1 MFKGKRVLRTILYP
15 TAQADWQHKKF
26 CMAPLQTSWFQTR
39 NIIEVSRYSQY
50 TSNNEL
56 EQ

>member
-1 MFKGKRVLRTILYP
+1 MFKGKKVLRTILYP